1 MPDQKPLPLEQC
13 GLALSWTLAVFGG
26 WAWLMSA
33 GLWTGELTAK
43 SPGFVLLAALSVVLQ
58 IASNYS
64 AAAARRARALELTE
78 SFNWAVRLMIAGG
91 AYNAFS
97 LHHAWMATGLIP
109 ELFPLTVESMA
120 ANAPILFLSL
130 VLAFFEPAL
139 YWIDEA
145 LKGEFAARAAMAALA
160 VNGLPHGAPE
170 LRQFVRHETPRVE
183 QLERVFGAP
192 QERASAPRGA
202 PPRARK
208 ARATTQD
215 GARQKAQHMLM
226 AGALSRRQ
234 IAEKTGLS
242 PSTINRMAK
251 AMTPLEGA
259 MA

>member
-1 MPDQKPLPLEQC
+1 MSDQKPLPLEQC

-26 WAWLMSA
+26 WAWLLSA

-64 AAAARRARALELTE
+64 AAAARRARALGLTE

-130 VLAFFEPAL
+130 TLAFFEPAL

-145 LKGEFAARAAMAALA
+145 LKGEFAARAALGVLALQ
-160 VNGLPHGAPE
+160 GAPM
-170 LRQFVRHETPRVE
+170 VHETVRQDAPRHDPMVHHFNAPVVR
-183 QLERVFGAP
+183 QMAQDGAP
-192 QERASAPRGA
+192 RRAP
-202 PPRARK
+202 K
-208 ARATTQD
+208 ARAVAQT
-215 GARQKAQHMLM
+215 GARQKAQEMLL
-226 AGALSRRQ
+226 AGALSRRA

-251 AMTPLEGA
+251 ALTPLEQVA
-259 MA
+259 A